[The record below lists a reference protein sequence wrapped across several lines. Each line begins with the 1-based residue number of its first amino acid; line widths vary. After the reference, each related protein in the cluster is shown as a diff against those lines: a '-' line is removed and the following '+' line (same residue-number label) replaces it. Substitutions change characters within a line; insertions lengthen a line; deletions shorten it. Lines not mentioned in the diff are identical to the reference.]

1 MQYHYEILD
10 KQRQEF
16 LPKFAIFKNRFYL
29 AGGTALALYL
39 GHRDSIDFDFFTS
52 TDFDSPTLMEE
63 LRTIFQ
69 GSKIEE
75 KMSQLNTLTLK
86 IDEVD
91 VSFFKINENM
101 LEPFVETGH
110 LSLASLSDIG
120 CMKLNAL
127 LGRSVFK
134 DYIDLYVIFK
144 TVIPLNVLLEKAKI
158 KYPTVDSGAFIRAL
172 GYYGDIQMNNI
183 IFKNNFYATK
193 DMIEEFFI
201 NEIKKL
207 FKM

>member
-134 DYIDLYVIFK
+134 DYIDLYVICK